1 MYTFYLVILYE
12 MSDHLFEDILGLK
25 SESETVHINRQV
37 DEIESIWESRV
48 HQVESVNRKLE
59 QEVQVWM
66 ECSKSLATEL
76 SEVQSL
82 MESVTQERS
91 QIETTS
97 RKAFVQIHDKQ
108 IQLEN
113 AIHVNSTE
121 LDYLYEKNAQLEHM
135 IRVNKDE
142 LDYLREKITRLETV
156 QQGSYFDKATY
167 SIVPIPSR
175 WEDPRNIACKDPY
188 HEKVK
193 NPVDYNEWIDHIW
206 CDCYNCHLNSI
217 MFYNKS
223 KYKEYGSNS
232 YSTVIRPFCPLDSEC
247 TCLNV
252 EHRSY
257 YKHSLEMGII
267 KGRDLELSPIHI
279 RIILSNKGLLGKRRI
294 VIIGKFMPSG
304 STYTQIS
311 NITQCKGVDVF
322 QYRGDGGIIHN
333 ATKDDLF
340 YVNSN
345 NELEEKVF

>member
-12 MSDHLFEDILGLK
+12 MTDHLFEDILGLK
-25 SESETVHINRQV
+25 TESETVHVSRQV
-37 DEIESIWESRV
+37 DKSCASSGKCEPQVGARSTGV
-48 HQVESVNRKLE
+48 DGMHQILF
-59 QEVQVWM
+59 
-66 ECSKSLATEL
+66 TEL
-76 SEVQSL
+76 DEVQSF

-91 QIETTS
+91 QIDTTS
-97 RKAFVQIHDKQ
+97 RKAFFQINDKQ

-188 HEKVK
+188 YTKVK
-193 NPVDYNEWIDHIW
+193 NPADYNEWRDHIW
-206 CDCYNCHLNSI
+206 CDCYNCHLKSI
-217 MFYNKS
+217 MFPNRGDF
-223 KYKEYGSNS
+223 GSS
-232 YSTVIRPFCPLDSEC
+232 LSAVKFYCPLDSEC

-257 YKHSLEMGII
+257 YRHSLEMGII

-279 RIILSNKGLLGKRRI
+279 RIILSNKGLLGKQRI

-304 STYTQIS
+304 SRYTQIS

-345 NELEEKVF
+345 NELEGKVF

>member
-25 SESETVHINRQV
+25 TESETV
-37 DEIESIWESRV
+37 
-48 HQVESVNRKLE
+48 
-59 QEVQVWM
+59 
-66 ECSKSLATEL
+66 
-76 SEVQSL
+76 
-82 MESVTQERS
+82 
-91 QIETTS
+91 QI
-97 RKAFVQIHDKQ
+97 KDIHDKQ

-193 NPVDYNEWIDHIW
+193 TPNDYNEWRDHIW
-206 CDCYNCHLNSI
+206 CDCYNCHLNSM
-217 MFYNKS
+217 MFKNKTHHIQS
-223 KYKEYGSNS
+223 ITTTHADIILK
-232 YSTVIRPFCPLDSEC
+232 PFCPLDSEC

-252 EHRSY
+252 EHRSFY
-257 YKHSLEMGII
+257 RHSLEMGII

-294 VIIGKFMPSG
+294 VTIGKFMPSG